1 MNERDLLQPQTD
13 RLHVFISSRMQEL
26 EDLRAH
32 HDVLQIR
39 RARLGSTQPFL
50 KELAIEKPPDRLR

>member
-1 MNERDLLQPQTD
+1 MPTMM
-13 RLHVFISSRMQEL
+13 S
-26 EDLRAH
+26 
-32 HDVLQIR
+32 LQIR